1 VQINKLGGNKM
12 NHQYFYGSLQ
22 TSTKAADANAAWKAE
37 PQLGGPRGRGMRR
50 TLSLHSALWVAL
62 VSIAT
67 LLPPL
72 ANAQTPVSL
81 QEQLNAQYKPAK
93 MKSGFGGAT
102 VVEAGTV
109 LAVQKGGVLSVPS
122 TALTTCSAK
131 FQDNRLHP
139 SVGFC
144 AAMFKNV
151 SSYFQPGSKV
161 YPLKI
166 EVNPEKEKISF
177 EVVACDSCN
186 GGGSGSSM
194 KGGVVFQF
202 AKGYL
207 ETAAAGTV
215 EDTIGQVFSI
225 SSDGQDGGQNDDQNG
240 GQNQGEQ
247 QAQAGPQGGQPATQ
261 QQAQA
266 EPQTIQLGQ
275 SIVQVL
281 AALGKPEKIV
291 NLGPKQIYVYKDLKV
306 TFLDG
311 KVSDVQ

>member
-1 VQINKLGGNKM
+1 M
-12 NHQYFYGSLQ
+12 NHQYLYGSLQ
-22 TSTKAADANAAWKAE
+22 TSTKAAEANAAWRAE
-37 PQLGGPRGRGMRR
+37 PRRGGPRGTPGA
-50 TLSLHSALWVAL
+50 LSLHPAILVAL
-62 VSIAT
+62 VSMAT
-67 LLPPL
+67 LLQAL
-72 ANAQTPVSL
+72 AANAQTPVSL

-131 FQDNRLHP
+131 FQDNKLHP

-144 AAMFKNV
+144 AAMLKNV

-166 EVNPEKEKISF
+166 EVNPEKGKISF

-207 ETAAAGTV
+207 ETATAGTV
-215 EDTIGQVFSI
+215 EDTIGQVFSV
-225 SSDGQDGGQNDDQNG
+225 SSDGQDGGQNDDQN
-240 GQNQGEQ
+240 QGEP